1 MTRTPR
7 LPGPAATVAALASCA
22 LLGVA
27 LLGPPAAAA
36 PGPDTRPTAVV
47 ALGDSVA
54 SGEGAGDYEE
64 GTRGEGG
71 NWCHRSPHAY
81 VHRTGLAD
89 RSVNL
94 ACSGADSADVAF
106 GAGTDNAEGSQA
118 QRLVAV
124 ATEYRVTT
132 VLVQLGSNDD
142 AALVDTAIACI
153 RAFLDVTTPPC
164 RETIGPLLDERMAAT
179 AAKVEHAVGD
189 VRRAM
194 DRAGYRRDAY
204 DLVLASYASASTEH
218 MVGVPALIGCPYSRA
233 DAGWGRTTLFPR
245 LSATL
250 AGVAERTGAR
260 FLDMARATEGFE
272 ACSRVD
278 PAQEWQRRITVD
290 AHAFAYGGLDA
301 AAYHVAAESFHPS
314 AAGHAAF
321 AGCVGEFVRSALPA
335 AGCVPVDGR
344 LQVQRTVQTPAA

>member
-7 LPGPAATVAALASCA
+7 RPGPAVTVAALAACA
-22 LLGVA
+22 LLGAA
-27 LLGPPAAAA
+27 LLGAPSAAAD
-36 PGPDTRPTAVV
+36 PRPTAVV
-47 ALGDSVA
+47 VLGDSVA

-71 NWCHRSPHAY
+71 NWCHRSAHAY
-81 VHRTGLAD
+81 VHRTGLAE

-106 GAGTDNAEGSQA
+106 GPGTDSAEGSQA
-118 QRLVAV
+118 ERLVEV
-124 ATEYRVTT
+124 ATRYRVTT

-142 AALVDTAIACI
+142 AALVATAIACI

-164 RETIGPLLDERMAAT
+164 RQSVGPLLDERMAAT
-179 AAKVEHAVGD
+179 AVKVQGAVQD

-194 DRAGYRRDAY
+194 ERAGYRPDRY
-204 DLVLASYASASTEH
+204 QLVLSSYAAASTEH
-218 MVGVPALIGCPYSRA
+218 MVGVPGLIGCPYSRA

-245 LSATL
+245 LSAAL

-260 FLDMARATEGFE
+260 FLDMTRATEGRE
-272 ACSRVD
+272 ACSRPD
-278 PAQEWQRRITVD
+278 PAQEWQRRLTVD
-290 AHAFAYGGLDA
+290 PHAFAYGGLDA

-314 AAGHAAF
+314 AAGQAAF
-321 AGCVGEFVRSALPA
+321 GGCVGEFVRSSLASA
-335 AGCVPVDGR
+335 ACVPVDGG